1 MSEKF
6 PAPLRA
12 TVLSGHPADQHHVTH
27 SPRSHN
33 ARFRFLTAS
42 LLLLVA
48 GCLFAGAAKAAT
60 TESEDSAVNSQIAD
74 VGSTGVGLLMGAAEA
89 NPLGLVTLG
98 MKAAAYQQIKEAPP
112 VEQPRLWGMY
122 GAFGWGA
129 AANNLCIIGTI
140 ASGGALAALCPVL
153 GVATGVGMWNGN
165 QAKRDRETFDAICR
179 EAQAS
184 NPQLVCTYNEP
195 SI

>member
-1 MSEKF
+1 MNTRF

-12 TVLSGHPADQHHVTH
+12 HVPSGHPSGRRQATP
-27 SPRSHN
+27 SPLSHPT
-33 ARFRFLTAS
+33 RLRFLTGS
-42 LLLLVA
+42 LVLLTA
-48 GCLFAGAAKAAT
+48 GCLFMGAARAAT
-60 TESEDSAVNSQIAD
+60 GSEDSAVNSQIAD

-153 GVATGVGMWNGN
+153 GVATGVGMWNSN
-165 QAKRDRETFDAICR
+165 QAERDRETFDAICH
-179 EAQAS
+179 EAQAR
-184 NPQLVCTYNEP
+184 NPEMVCTYNEP